1 MGMVVASYLLVNGN
15 KGLAGMKPAK
25 SVVAPVVAALLA
37 AAPLALAAQQ
47 DVIFISGYPTEQ
59 DSVYQWGRWAV
70 LSPAAG
76 GAEPYQAASTPG
88 AEFNARPGDASEF
101 QPELAGLGI
110 PTVPA
115 PSIGDVDPNIPVV
128 TQPPTVRT
136 PPNVIDSPSVGNIDP
151 SVPLVTQPPT
161 VRTP

>member
-1 MGMVVASYLLVNGN
+1 
-15 KGLAGMKPAK
+15 MKPAK
-25 SVVAPVVAALLA
+25 SVIAPAVAALLA
-37 AAPLALAAQQ
+37 AAPLAFAAQQ
-47 DVIFISGYPTEQ
+47 VEQ
-59 DSVYQWGRWAV
+59 DSVYKWGRWAV

-110 PTVPA
+110 PTLPP

-136 PPNVIDSPSVGNIDP
+136 PPNLIDSPSVGNIDP
-151 SVPLVTQPPT
+151 GVPLVTQPPT